1 MEDLKLQTKVHM
13 TEVGDGLWV
22 KGYRL
27 FKMEEIWKNKE
38 NVQKI
43 LKGSFIS
50 QWLHEASVEAIFYV
64 LIPQS
69 Y

>member
-1 MEDLKLQTKVHM
+1 MEDPKLQTKVHM

-27 FKMEEIWKNKE
+27 FKMEEISKNRG
-38 NVQKI
+38 KI
-43 LKGSFIS
+43 RKM
-50 QWLHEASVEAIFYV
+50 YRR
-64 LIPQS
+64 